1 MILWGGVMASCTD
14 DWDDHYAKRTTV
26 INNTEMAIVDS
37 PAEDYLKSQS
47 EYSTMYALFE
57 ETGVIK
63 EMEEKGVSYT
73 LFVIPDEKVTKSS
86 NNTLDGLTEDEKI
99 FKAKSQITTAALS
112 PSVIEDGQRLT
123 MWNGKYV
130 TINRVVSEAT
140 GEEEIL
146 FNDECRV
153 NKVVK
158 VNNGFIYELDQLIVT
173 PKSLMEVIEELS
185 DDYSIF
191 KNAVLSHN
199 VNTFDKSNSLSIG
212 VDKSGNTVYDS
223 VFTVTNP
230 YFKAKGL
237 DLFSESTKT
246 TVFIPSD
253 EQINNAL
260 KVAKEKLAKWKI
272 ERPDS
277 LLENWCFQAMFF
289 KNVEYEPEDF
299 GDESNPDFTSAF
311 SKQWRTTVNKVD
323 LENPIKLSNGVA
335 YYVTSLKLPTK
346 DVLMWRFKDLFKW
359 YKNMTQEDKDKYF
372 ICTNMTPYKG
382 TTRTDVKAWTPGGGW
397 PKVSN
402 EYLWLTM
409 SDKSGYTNILDFT
422 AYKFNLHDDN
432 SYDVEPYIV
441 PPGEYT
447 LHLGFGKINNMKNDC
462 KIYVNDKYITEI
474 KRASWKNYSHD
485 RSGGG
490 QPENYNLS
498 DTRYDRDG
506 GQVATFTI
514 EGDEPVE
521 LHIRFEAKING
532 GSAFTPE
539 HWCIRPTANNY

>member
-1 MILWGGVMASCTD
+1 MASCTD
-14 DWDDHYAKRTTV
+14 EWDDHYAKRATV
-26 INNTEMAIVDS
+26 VNNTEMSIVDS

-130 TINRVVSEAT
+130 TINKVVSEET

-230 YFKAKGL
+230 YFEAQGL

-260 KVAKEKLAKWKI
+260 SVAKEKLKTWRI

-277 LLENWCFQAMFF
+277 VLENWCFQAMFF
-289 KNVEYEPEDF
+289 KNVEYGPEDF
-299 GDESNPDFTSAF
+299 GDEKNPDFTSAF

-323 LENPIKLSNGVA
+323 LDNPIKLSNGVA

-359 YKNMTQEDKDKYF
+359 YKYMTQEDKDKYF
-372 ICTNMTPYKG
+372 ICTNMTPYSG
-382 TTRTDVKAWTPGGGW
+382 TTRTEVKAWTPGGGW
-397 PKVSN
+397 PMVSN

-409 SDKSGYTNILDFT
+409 SDTSGYTNILDFT
-422 AYKFNLHDDN
+422 AFKFDLHDDN

-447 LHLGFGKINNMKNDC
+447 LHLGAGKVANMKNDC
-462 KIYVNDKYITEI
+462 KIYINDKYITEI
-474 KRASWKNYSHD
+474 NRASWKNYSHD

-498 DTRYDRDG
+498 NTKYDRDG
-506 GQVATFTI
+506 AQVATFTI

-532 GSAFTPE
+532 GSGFTPE